1 MSRSNEDVFFF
12 VSKLFTLYQQRD
24 LTKNMYRADH
34 GNMTHMIPSTREINP
49 QNETHIHRLNSNQTK
64 SYRLKRSLNTSMKR
78 SAQFIIFQGV
88 TTFVINYYQ
97 IEHKDKKFDKNN
109 QGNPTI
115 TFSQ

>member
-1 MSRSNEDVFFF
+1 MKPISIDSIPTKPKVTD
-12 VSKLFTLYQQRD
+12 SKDPL
-24 LTKNMYRADH
+24 
-34 GNMTHMIPSTREINP
+34 IP
-49 QNETHIHRLNSNQTK
+49 
-64 SYRLKRSLNTSMKR
+64 YYSMKR

-97 IEHKDKKFDKNN
+97 IEHKDKNFDKNN